1 LADRIVRARS
11 ARVAF
16 IQFLL
21 LLERRRIVARTDIL
35 IEDLMQAAW
44 APVRVA
50 RWPFELLDE
59 L

>member
-1 LADRIVRARS
+1 M
-11 ARVAF
+11 AF